1 MGMHNPPHPGEI
13 IREFCI
19 QPLDLTVT
27 EAAKAVG
34 VTRKTLSALLNGRS
48 GISPEMALRLSKVFG
63 RSPEGWLKLQLQ
75 YDLWTISDELKL
87 HKHLKRRS
95 ITMGGEAMKIL
106 RHIGSLAFVLGLFSA
121 VFVGIPWHVIVADD
135 PVVPLWLKAAVFC
148 LLGGILLVL
157 LTVAFEQKRN
167 RISEED
173 IPAPAADTSV
183 LLLNS
188 ATLPGRD
195 ISKSLGL
202 VQGHTVFAIW
212 LGKDLSA
219 IVRLIVGGE
228 LTEYTEMMGE
238 AREVATNRMI
248 AQAAKMG
255 ADAIINVRYMTTS
268 VVGTAA
274 ELLVYGT
281 AVKLGQ

>member
-1 MGMHNPPHPGEI
+1 
-13 IREFCI
+13 
-19 QPLDLTVT
+19 
-27 EAAKAVG
+27 
-34 VTRKTLSALLNGRS
+34 
-48 GISPEMALRLSKVFG
+48 
-63 RSPEGWLKLQLQ
+63 
-75 YDLWTISDELKL
+75 
-87 HKHLKRRS
+87 
-95 ITMGGEAMKIL
+95 MKIL

-121 VFVGIPWHVIVADD
+121 VFVGIPWHVIVAED
-135 PVVPLWLKAAVFC
+135 PVVPWWLRAAVFC

-167 RISEED
+167 RISEAGTLT
-173 IPAPAADTSV
+173 PVADPSV

-188 ATLPGRD
+188 ATLPDRN
-195 ISKSLGL
+195 ISEILGL

-228 LTEYTEMMGE
+228 LTEYTEMMGK
-238 AREVATNRMI
+238 AREIATNRMI
-248 AQAAKMG
+248 AQAAEKG

-268 VVGTAA
+268 VVGSAA

-281 AVKLGQ
+281 AVKLSE